1 MSYIRTIRR
10 HSIRL
15 KGHDYS
21 QSGIYFVTICCRRGE
36 KSFAPMGY
44 PFGTIENGEMV
55 LNDVGKMVE
64 KWVVELS
71 HKFANIVVE
80 TFIVMPNHFHAII
93 INNGIDVYDDGDDD
107 GDGETVV
114 GADLRVCP
122 HRNDKIISS
131 GNDKIISS
139 GDDKI
144 ISSGNDKIISSGDDK
159 IISSGNDKII
169 SSGND
174 KIISSGN
181 DKIISSGNDKIISP
195 VWDVFGETNKIS
207 GKPDILLGEHA
218 GSPLR
223 AVVQWF
229 KTMTTNEYIR
239 GVKTMGWPPYN
250 KNLWQ
255 RNYYE
260 HIIRTPQSRQ
270 RITDYIMNN
279 PANWETD
286 KFHE

>member
-144 ISSGNDKIISSGDDK
+144 ISSGNDKIIS
-159 IISSGNDKII
+159 
-169 SSGND
+169 
-174 KIISSGN
+174 
-181 DKIISSGNDKIISP
+181 P